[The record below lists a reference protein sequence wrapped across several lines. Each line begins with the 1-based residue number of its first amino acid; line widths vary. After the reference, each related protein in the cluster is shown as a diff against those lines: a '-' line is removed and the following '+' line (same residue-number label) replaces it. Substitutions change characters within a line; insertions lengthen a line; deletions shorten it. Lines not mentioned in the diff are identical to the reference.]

1 MTTTTTEALR
11 PSTEYVIQDV
21 YLPRMTGNPRTR
33 GDLRFRTDAQ
43 GRVWVQGAGHPE
55 AAAMVNWYATHP
67 RLAVA

>member
-1 MTTTTTEALR
+1 
-11 PSTEYVIQDV
+11 
-21 YLPRMTGNPRTR
+21 MTGNPRTR